1 MAIYAQFDKD
11 GESIQLATNTG
22 WSEFG
27 DWVETLKDCPR
38 TSKLWDGGEC
48 EDIAGLRAE
57 MERQLSDA
65 PPENPD
71 VESVAHQV
79 IHAIDAGG
87 KAEILLI
94 TAGVSQDPPAESK
107 VAPAKK
113 KK

>member
-11 GESIQLATNTG
+11 GPCIQAASNTG

-27 DWVETLKDCPR
+27 DWVETLTDCPR
-38 TSKLWDGGEC
+38 TKELWESGAC

-57 MERQLSDA
+57 MEQQLEDA

-71 VESVAHQV
+71 VASVAHQV

-87 KAEILLI
+87 KADILLI
-94 TAGVSQDPPAESK
+94 TAGVTIDLAED
-107 VAPAKK
+107 
-113 KK
+113 